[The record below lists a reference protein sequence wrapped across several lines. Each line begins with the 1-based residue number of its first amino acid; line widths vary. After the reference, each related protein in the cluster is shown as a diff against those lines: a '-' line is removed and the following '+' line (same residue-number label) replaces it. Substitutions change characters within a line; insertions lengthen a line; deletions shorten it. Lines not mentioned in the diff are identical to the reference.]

1 MRKLGSGHGFRASKK
16 GITMPKLAPEV
27 MFERMLAKLMKQR
40 AKLAT
45 KIASLTAQAEKID
58 RIFTCA
64 GLAPASSA
72 AKAARGPKAGR
83 RQRRSRGR
91 FSVTAEQCILDFV
104 RKEGQPSTAQVNAF
118 WKKQGRG
125 GKADNTLSKL
135 ASAGQLKR
143 IKAKGVR
150 GSQYAIA

>member
-1 MRKLGSGHGFRASKK
+1 
-16 GITMPKLAPEV
+16 MPKLAPEV
-27 MFERMLAKLMKQR
+27 MFERMLARLMKQR

-45 KIASLTAQAEKID
+45 KIASLTAKAEKID
-58 RIFTCA
+58 RIFTGA

-72 AKAARGPKAGR
+72 AKVARGPKVGGAKPGR
-83 RQRRSRGR
+83 KQRRGRGH
-91 FSVTAEQCILDFV
+91 FSVTAEQCVLGFV
-104 RKEGQPSTAQVNAF
+104 RQEGQPSTAEINAF
-118 WKKQGRG
+118 WKKQRRG

-150 GSQYAIA
+150 GSQYAMA